1 MNCLFAF
8 CWQFSGLYVEAAAHV
23 ATSIDAL
30 ERGALR
36 SSIRPET
43 MAASPMSSC
52 AALKDADVAL
62 PNYSV
67 ELARERAK
75 LARLHVRA
83 ADSTAT
89 ASSSPSSVSSSS
101 LAAAH
106 RAARLALPVL
116 AALGAGECDADDER
130 FLRELL
136 GSAELGRAAD

>member
-1 MNCLFAF
+1 MNFMSAF
-8 CWQFSGLYVEAAAHV
+8 CVRILAGLYVEAAAHV

-36 SSIRPET
+36 SATRSDSTP
-43 MAASPMSSC
+43 ASSMSTH
-52 AALKDADVAL
+52 AALKSAQTPP
-62 PNYSV
+62 PNYSI

-75 LARLHVRA
+75 LARLHARA
-83 ADSTAT
+83 ADSTASS
-89 ASSSPSSVSSSS
+89 SSSPSSASSS

-116 AALGAGECDADDER
+116 AALGAGACDADDER

>member
-1 MNCLFAF
+1 MSCLSASHFY
-8 CWQFSGLYVEAAAHV
+8 SPGLYAEAAAHV

-36 SSIRPET
+36 SSTRSEAT
-43 MAASPMSSC
+43 AASVRV
-52 AALKDADVAL
+52 ALKDADVAL
-62 PNYSV
+62 PNYSI

-89 ASSSPSSVSSSS
+89 ASSPSSVSSSS

-106 RAARLALPVL
+106 CAARLALPVL